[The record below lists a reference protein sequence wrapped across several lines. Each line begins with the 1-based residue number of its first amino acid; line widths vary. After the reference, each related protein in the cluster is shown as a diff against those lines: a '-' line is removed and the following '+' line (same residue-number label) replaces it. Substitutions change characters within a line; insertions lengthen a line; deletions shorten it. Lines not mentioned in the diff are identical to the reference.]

1 MGRDATTGRK
11 AKKDVTVAE
20 QPAASSDGKSAST
33 PDAVTKVA
41 TKKEIKRAA
50 LAAKAEEVKAALAKM
65 EEEDDESE
73 EEEDEESGEEEES
86 REEGEEEEEE
96 EEEEPPPPPPPPP
109 RVYVGKCP
117 PSMDEARL
125 RATFAKCGTMSAV
138 QLIIEKVKGQEKKQ
152 FKGTCFVTFA
162 AAESVAAALK
172 LDGTVLDGSK
182 LVVKVAT
189 PKPAKLTKS
198 QKPKALA
205 VAALHAS
212 IAEKSGRGTK
222 RKGDGE
228 GGGGGGGGE
237 GGQARKKKVHKRGN
251 KSGNRAGHTARKAVV
266 RSRSEETMEKSAA
279 AGKVRY

>member
-96 EEEEPPPPPPPPP
+96 EEEEPPPPPPPP

>member
-1 MGRDATTGRK
+1 MAG
-11 AKKDVTVAE
+11 E
-20 QPAASSDGKSAST
+20 
-33 PDAVTKVA
+33 
-41 TKKEIKRAA
+41 
-50 LAAKAEEVKAALAKM
+50 AEEAEEAEEAGEAQEADEEQ
-65 EEEDDESE
+65 EEE
-73 EEEDEESGEEEES
+73 
-86 REEGEEEEEE
+86 EEGEEEEEE
-96 EEEEPPPPPPPPP
+96 EEEEPPPLQ

-125 RATFAKCGTMSAV
+125 RATFAKCGTVSAV

-189 PKPAKLTKS
+189 AKPAKLTKS

-222 RKGDGE
+222 RKGGAE

-237 GGQARKKKVHKRGN
+237 DGQARKKKVHKRGN
-251 KSGNRAGHTARKAVV
+251 KSGNRAGHTARKAEV
-266 RSRSEETMEKSAA
+266 RQRSEATMEKSAA

>member
-1 MGRDATTGRK
+1 MAKSGRPVEAAAA
-11 AKKDVTVAE
+11 AKKVVKVTE

-41 TKKEIKRAA
+41 TKKEIKKAA

-73 EEEDEESGEEEES
+73 EESES
-86 REEGEEEEEE
+86 EEEEE
-96 EEEEPPPPPPPPP
+96 EEEEPPPPQ

-138 QLIIEKVKGQEKKQ
+138 QLIVEKVKGQEKKQ

-182 LVVKVAT
+182 LVVKVAFA
-189 PKPAKLTKS
+189 KPAKLAKS
-198 QKPKALA
+198 QRPKALA
-205 VAALHAS
+205 VAALHAP

-222 RKGDGE
+222 RKGGGE
-228 GGGGGGGGE
+228 GGGGGGGGEGGE

-251 KSGNRAGHTARKAVV
+251 KSGNRAGHTARKAEV
-266 RSRSEETMEKSAA
+266 RKRSEATMEKSAA